1 MSARLGVALT
11 AIMTLSAGCAAMEQA
26 QNDWAD
32 NGITVSQTADLAAY
46 RRVGV
51 ERLVCRGQRCHGV
64 NGEQIVQA
72 LRRQLTKGCYEPV
85 DATEMERYA
94 EHFGSSLE
102 ADPGLVGGGF
112 TVGPDGM
119 RVSVPGMDIAIDA
132 SGMHGSAGP
141 MEFTRFPP
149 DLRDVVISEL
159 GLDGIVKT
167 SVDVGEPDD
176 ITHWRATTVN
186 VELVDAH
193 GFQTVWQG
201 QLTRDSEDN
210 EISQTA
216 AQLADALGGAIGR
229 KASACHAPAPAP
241 VAATDDH
248 GIAVVGEQLQ
258 VPGRIY
264 FELGSARLSPR
275 SNALLD
281 DLTDFM
287 LDHAEI
293 ATLSVEGHTDD
304 VGDAASNLNLSQGR
318 AQAVVDY
325 LIAHSVPANRVTAAG
340 FGETRPRVANDSA
353 ANRALNRRVEFRIV
367 N

>member
-1 MSARLGVALT
+1 MGVALA
-11 AIMTLSAGCAAMEQA
+11 AIITLSAGCAAMEKA
-26 QNDWAD
+26 QQDWAD
-32 NGITVSQTADLAAY
+32 NAITVSRTADLASY

-51 ERLVCRGQRCHGV
+51 ERLVCRGPQCRGV
-64 NGEQIVQA
+64 NGEQVVQT

-94 EHFGSSLE
+94 GHFGSAFE
-102 ADPGLVGGGF
+102 YDGFEGGGF
-112 TVGPDGM
+112 SLGPDGL
-119 RVSVPGMDIAIDA
+119 RVSAPGMDVAVDGD
-132 SGMHGSAGP
+132 GMRAGAGG

-176 ITHWRATTVN
+176 ITRWRATTVN

-201 QLTRDSEDN
+201 QLTQDAEDG
-210 EISQTA
+210 EISQVA

-229 KASACHAPAPAP
+229 RASACYAPAPAP
-241 VAATDDH
+241 VAAPAGDDH

-275 SNALLD
+275 SNVLLD

-293 ATLSVEGHTDD
+293 ATLTVEGHTDD
-304 VGDAASNLNLSQGR
+304 VGDDASNLALSQGR

-325 LIAHSVPANRVTAAG
+325 LVAHGVAASRVTAAG